1 MTNTKWLSA
10 LLAGTAL
17 VAASTAA
24 MAETSLVTMTRN
36 AAGEGVT
43 FSIAP
48 TADMPAGATEISIS
62 GELRALGSAYN
73 GTAGDGYDGETES
86 DYSTRARVVVK
97 GSTETSVGTVG
108 AYVRFQSTN
117 GGDVTA
123 SKQYGYWQ
131 ATPEWQI
138 LAGRTDS
145 IGAIEAGVDWNL
157 NASLFNYYA
166 GPTNDTE
173 NQVRATYTTGPLSWA
188 VAVEDTDPGSYTD
201 SEGQDLAFGTQVKYS
216 AGSGIDVALNG
227 IMQDDGS
234 YNSDYFIGAGLNTS
248 FNSIGVTVAVGTGEG
263 YEDALYS
270 SLNADE
276 GFTVAS
282 MGLTF
287 GVSEATSVEVGMLY
301 TDTEDQGSWS
311 DINAAVL
318 WSPAKQLTL
327 GAGVGYS
334 DFEGDDENETSA
346 GIGAWFKF

>member
-17 VAASTAA
+17 VAASSAA
-24 MAETSLVTMTRN
+24 MAETSFLSLSRT
-36 AAGEGVT
+36 AAGT
-43 FSIAP
+43 FLVSP
-48 TADMPAGATEISIS
+48 TADMPASATEVSIS
-62 GELRALGSAYN
+62 GELRVLSSIY
-73 GTAGDGYDGETES
+73 DYSGYDEAES
-86 DYSTRARVVVK
+86 DMSSRARVVVK

-108 AYVRFQSTN
+108 AYVRLQSSN
-117 GGDVTA
+117 GDTVTA

-157 NASLFNYYA
+157 NASLFSYSG
-166 GPTNDTE
+166 GPTNDTH

-188 VAVEDTDPGSYTD
+188 VAVEDTNDGSYTN
-201 SEGQDLAFGTQVKYS
+201 SNGEDLAFGTAVKYT
-216 AGSGIDVALNG
+216 AGNGVDVVLNG
-227 IMQDDGS
+227 VMQDDGN
-234 YNSDYFIGAGLNTS
+234 YNTDYFVGAGLNTS
-248 FNSIGVTVAVGTGEG
+248 FNSIGVTAAVGMGEG
-263 YEDALYS
+263 YEDALYEGIS
-270 SLNADE
+270 SDE

-282 MGLTF
+282 LGMTF
-287 GVSEATSVEVGMLY
+287 GVSEATSVEVGLGY
-301 TDTEDQGSWS
+301 TDTDNEGVNS

-334 DFEGDDENETSA
+334 EYDNDESQTSA
-346 GIGAWFKF
+346 GLGAWFKF